1 MRNRAGRE
9 TRDRILAATRLLLS
23 ERGLD
28 GVTVKAIC
36 DGAGIRAGSFYN
48 LFESKEQVVLSV
60 IAEAIAAVDPDP
72 DHTGS
77 ETVADLVDAYIRVV
91 EDREPIA
98 RLYLTVAVAGGLT
111 DHGIRARVLRHHQ
124 ERVVR
129 FASAILRDDPR
140 LDDAECGVRAEAMLA
155 SLNGYAIHSLLDPS
169 FSFADHARRLAA
181 NLHEVTG

>member
-9 TRDRILAATRLLLS
+9 TRDRILAATRRLLA

-36 DGAGIRAGSFYN
+36 DAAGIRAGSFYN
-48 LFESKEQVVLSV
+48 LFDSKEQVVLSV

-77 ETVADLVDAYIRVV
+77 ETVADLVDAYIQVV

-111 DHGIRARVLRHHQ
+111 DRGIGARVLRHHQ
-124 ERVVR
+124 ERVGR
-129 FASAILRDDPR
+129 FASAIRRDDPS
-140 LDDAECGVRAEAMLA
+140 LDDAEAGVRSEAMLA
-155 SLNGYAIHSLLDPS
+155 ALNGYAIHSLLDPS
-169 FSFADHARRLAA
+169 FSFAAHARRLVGTR
-181 NLHEVTG
+181 HQVVT